1 MTWKR
6 KKVEPRTYYTE
17 IPRLVCQEC
26 VSFIACSFRLLRGLA
41 ILNLFFAPLL
51 VFLRN
56 PPAKHQLLQNEDTEG
71 RIDRHVTIV
80 VFIVSQMSFEIT
92 RQRLPCGVL
101 RYFEP
106 IIENLPYLERRLET
120 KTKKNV
126 TEEVYPR
133 MVQDK
138 KERLVR
144 IANFDFSKILANLDP
159 SPLKSMARFQNHVCV
174 GSRNQRF
181 SLEETCVCLIET
193 QTSSDCNNKNNF

>member
-17 IPRLVCQEC
+17 IPRLVYQEC
-26 VSFIACSFRLLRGLA
+26 VSFMACSFRLLRGLA

-106 IIENLPYLERRLET
+106 IIENLPYLEQSLET
-120 KTKKNV
+120 KTKKKCNG
-126 TEEVYPR
+126 R
-133 MVQDK
+133 G
-138 KERLVR
+138 
-144 IANFDFSKILANLDP
+144 ISKD
-159 SPLKSMARFQNHVCV
+159 
-174 GSRNQRF
+174 GSG
-181 SLEETCVCLIET
+181 
-193 QTSSDCNNKNNF
+193 